1 MKQYQ
6 WRPFTEAGMQTSHHP
21 DGDLRPPGGSPESL
35 ARDWGADP
43 GGAGDRLE
51 RRQGLRGGAQ
61 GALKGCERWSPR
73 VRVQGALPTRPRGL
87 DWILSGVRDSGCPAG
102 EGGTCLGRTCRG
114 QRGTVRLLE
123 AE

>member
-1 MKQYQ
+1 
-6 WRPFTEAGMQTSHHP
+6 MQTSHHP

-61 GALKGCERWSPR
+61 GALKGRERWSPR

-87 DWILSGVRDSGCPAG
+87 DWIDPWSLGLCLEHRKALKEGKDGFLGDARDS
-102 EGGTCLGRTCRG
+102 LV
-114 QRGTVRLLE
+114 VRYR
-123 AE
+123 